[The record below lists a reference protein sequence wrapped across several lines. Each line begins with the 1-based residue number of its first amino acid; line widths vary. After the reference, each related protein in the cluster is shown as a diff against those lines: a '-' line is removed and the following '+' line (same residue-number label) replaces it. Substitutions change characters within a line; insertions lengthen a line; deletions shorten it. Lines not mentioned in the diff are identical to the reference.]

1 MKRLLGVLVLV
12 AIGVVWLK
20 RDSPGIGEWLRRASD
35 TVTNALLLGTSDF
48 EKAGRD
54 PAKA

>member
-1 MKRLLGVLVLV
+1 MKRLLCVLVLV

>member
-1 MKRLLGVLVLV
+1 MKSVLAALALV

-20 RDSPGIGEWLRRASD
+20 RDSPGLGEWLRRASD
-35 TVTNALLLGTSDF
+35 TFTNAVLLGTSEF

>member
-1 MKRLLGVLVLV
+1 MKKMVGVLAILGFGVL
-12 AIGVVWLK
+12 WLN
-20 RDSPGIGEWLRRASD
+20 RNSPGTGEWLRRTSD
-35 TVTNALLLGTSDF
+35 TFTNALLLGTSDF

>member
-1 MKRLLGVLVLV
+1 MKNVFGVLAIV
-12 AIGVVWLK
+12 AIGVIWLK

-35 TVTNALLLGTSDF
+35 VVTNAVLLGTSDF

>member
-1 MKRLLGVLVLV
+1 MKNLVGALALV
-12 AIGVVWLK
+12 VIGVVWLK
-20 RDSPGIGEWLRRASD
+20 RDSPSIGEWMRRASD
-35 TVTNALLLGTSDF
+35 TVTNALLLGTFDF